1 MHNLKLCFNKNFTVI
16 YQKKYNQTLFTKK
29 KKKAITNMI
38 LIRPRKM
45 AKISTN
51 FKTNQQE
58 SQGELR

>member
-1 MHNLKLCFNKNFTVI
+1 MNVGCGSHPESIIIDIIKHYLVK
-16 YQKKYNQTLFTKK
+16 KK

-38 LIRPRKM
+38 LIRPRRM

-51 FKTNQQE
+51 FKTNQHE